1 MDLDKTT
8 SFNIGRPVHLHSP
21 TTALRNTQQTM
32 SSEKKRQVSEIS
44 GGSSTGKNKNKK
56 DGKTFTKLTQ
66 REHILHRPDMYRGSI
81 APQTGNHV
89 IVTETGNVEHKDVE
103 VAPAFLNVLEE
114 ALMNAAD
121 RVSCAHEGGNST
133 KYPTTKIAIDLS
145 GNQFSVTNDGD
156 GISCEFLEEHGI
168 HAPELIFANLLTS
181 SNYDDDAKRLNVGRN
196 GLGVKILNI
205 YSKKFTVETIDASA
219 GKKYKQTFEDNMV
232 TVKKPKITSFS
243 GKPYTKVTAELDLER
258 FGMRTDNIS
267 DDIVGIMRR
276 RAHEVQVCSMDP
288 IKVTFNGTSVKCPS
302 PEKYMSMY
310 GVDKSKMVFA
320 STPRWKVAVAF
331 TPENGEFR
339 HHSFVNSTCTPDG
352 GTHLGHVLDPLLK
365 DMTETLRKKFKSP
378 KLRSAL
384 VKECLTVVV
393 SGHVFN
399 PTFTSQT
406 KSCLTLHARDFGSSF
421 TPPDNFIPKLLR
433 CGVADHIHE
442 LLRSKDVDKLKD
454 NDGKKVSNIR
464 GIPNLHDARFAGTK
478 KSSTTYLMATEGA
491 SALTMALSAMSVIGR
506 DRFGA
511 FPLRGKLLNVRDA
524 PPTQISSNAE
534 ITNLKKIL
542 GLKNGVVYENTS
554 SLRYGGIILLCDQ
567 DSDGSHIRGLLLNMF
582 EVFWPS
588 LLKLGFVHTVYTP
601 VVRAT
606 KGSTVRL
613 FYNEHEYDVWK
624 GSSSSRGFKIKYLKG
639 LGSSTPAEAREYFK
653 DIETSIVEYVKDK
666 DSKESMSLAFSKDR
680 SNDRKAWL
688 GEYDS
693 TSILDN
699 NDRTVKISDFVN
711 KELIHFSNNDVLR
724 SIGSAV
730 DGLKVSQRK
739 ALFGTIL
746 KGNFGDEVKVAQL
759 TGFVSDKSRFHHG
772 EVSMSGTIV
781 SMAQDFVGSN
791 NINLFLPKGQ
801 LGSRLQGGKDA
812 ASPRYTFVQMNPVT
826 NLIFRRD
833 DDPVISWTFDEG
845 CRTEP
850 VVYCPIIPMALVNSS
865 IGIGTGFST
874 CIPGFNPKDVIEN
887 VRARLEK
894 KPVKNLVP
902 WYRGFKGTVQP
913 DGAGNFVTRGV
924 LFMAGKNV
932 HVTEL
937 PVGTWTS
944 NYKEMLDKMV
954 SDGKI
959 ESYEEACTDD
969 IVDFRVVLKET
980 MDQAKVITLL
990 KLSSVIR
997 TSNLHLFDSSG
1008 RIKKYED
1015 VSEIEREHFEFRLGV
1030 YIKRKEYQLR
1040 VLRHESLILSEKV
1053 RFFRAKID
1061 GSLIMEN
1068 RSYDQVIGTLKSM
1081 GFKPLGHAFDTV
1093 GKDASFDYVTNVKLF
1108 DVTSERVQK
1117 LIRDRD
1123 EMVTRMRILEK
1134 TSPEKIWE
1142 NELNDLEKA
1151 I

>member
-1 MDLDKTT
+1 M
-8 SFNIGRPVHLHSP
+8 P
-21 TTALRNTQQTM
+21 
-32 SSEKKRQVSEIS
+32 SEKKRQVSAIS
-44 GGSSTGKNKNKK
+44 GGSTTGKKKNNKK
-56 DGKTFTKLTQ
+56 DGKTFTKLSQ
-66 REHILHRPDMYRGSI
+66 REHILHRPDMYCGSI
-81 APQTGNHV
+81 TPETASHV
-89 IVTETGNVEHKDVE
+89 IVSESGDVVYKDVE

-121 RVSCAHEGGNST
+121 RVSCAHEGGNSIT
-133 KYPTTKIAIDLS
+133 VPTTKITIDVS

-181 SNYDDDAKRLNVGRN
+181 SNYDDDEKRLNVGRN

-205 YSKKFTVETIDASA
+205 YSKKFTVETIDANA
-219 GKKYKQTFEDNMV
+219 EKKYKQTFEDNMI

-243 GKPYTKVTAELDLER
+243 GRPYTKVTAELDLDR
-258 FGMRTDNIS
+258 FGIRCDTIP
-267 DDIVGIMRR
+267 DDVVGILRR
-276 RAHEVQVCSMDP
+276 RAHEIQVCSMDA
-288 IKVTFNGTSVKCPS
+288 IKVTFNGKSVKSPS

-331 TPENGEFR
+331 TPDNGEFR

-365 DMTETLRKKFKSP
+365 EMTDALRKKFKSP
-378 KLRSAL
+378 KLRPSL

-406 KSCLTLHARDFGSSF
+406 KSCLTLHPRDFGSSF
-421 TPPDNFIPKLLR
+421 APPDNFSTRLLK
-433 CGVADHIHE
+433 CGVAEHVHE
-442 LLRSKDVDKLKD
+442 LLKSKDVDKLKD

-464 GIPNLHDARFAGTK
+464 GIPNLHDAKFAGTK
-478 KSSTTYLMATEGA
+478 KSASTYLMATEGA

-524 PPTQISSNAE
+524 PAAQISNNAE

-542 GLKNGVVYENTS
+542 GLKNGVEYENTS

-567 DSDGSHIRGLLLNMF
+567 DSDGSHIRGLLLNLF

-588 LLKLGFVHTVYTP
+588 LLKLGYVHTVYTP

-606 KGSTVRL
+606 KGTTVKL
-613 FYNEHEYDVWK
+613 FYNEHDYDVWK

-666 DSKESMSLAFSKDR
+666 DSKECMSLAFSKER
-680 SNDRKAWL
+680 ANDRKAWL
-688 GEYDS
+688 GGYDS

-699 NDRTVKISDFVN
+699 NDRSVKISDFVN

-739 ALFGTIL
+739 ALFGTLL

-826 NLIFRRD
+826 NLIFRKD
-833 DDPVISWTFDEG
+833 DDPVIAWTSDEG

-850 VVYCPIIPMALVNSS
+850 VVYCPIVPMALVNSS
-865 IGIGTGFST
+865 VGIGTGFST
-874 CIPGFNPKDVIEN
+874 CIPGFNPRDIISN
-887 VRARLEK
+887 VRARLNK
-894 KPVKNLVP
+894 KPVKDLVP
-902 WYRGFKGTVQP
+902 WYRGFKGPVQP
-913 DGAGNFVTRGV
+913 DGSGNFVTKGV
-924 LFMAGKNV
+924 LFVAGKNV
-932 HVTEL
+932 HITEL

-954 SDGKI
+954 SDAKI
-959 ESYEEACTDD
+959 DSYEEACTDD
-969 IVDFRVVLKET
+969 IVDFRVVLKEPT
-980 MDQAKVITLL
+980 EESKVVSIL

-997 TSNLHLFDSSG
+997 TSNLHLFDSYG
-1008 RIKKYED
+1008 RIKKYSD

-1030 YIKRKEYQLR
+1030 YHKRKEHQLK
-1040 VLRHESLILSEKV
+1040 VLRHESLVLSEKV

-1061 GSLIMEN
+1061 GSLKMEN
-1068 RSYDQVIGTLKSM
+1068 RSYDQVLRTLESM
-1081 GFKPLGHAFDTV
+1081 KFRPLGTAFDSDA
-1093 GKDASFDYVTNVKLF
+1093 KDDSFDYITNVKLF

-1117 LIRDRD
+1117 LTRDRD
-1123 EMVTRMRILEK
+1123 DTVSKMRILEG
-1134 TSPEKIWE
+1134 TPPEKIWS
-1142 NELNDLEKA
+1142 NELNELEKA
-1151 I
+1151 L